1 MKQFVFLLI
10 LFPAFVFGQQDA
22 LLEEVK
28 KQYQSNGVQCSVNVH
43 IEVPGLKMPDK
54 ELYISFKE
62 GSKPVIKGEG
72 MMLVPK
78 KGLLG
83 QFNEVLNEESQII
96 FLGNKSDTAL
106 YKIVSLSP
114 ESDWVTADVKI
125 YRPDKRIYFMDIFT
139 KEYGA
144 FQVKHKYAKSIMP
157 QTSIIT
163 FEAEAFK
170 LPLKFLGR
178 GNTDEIPTDS
188 DGKVRGRVT
197 LQYSD
202 VQIL

>member
-1 MKQFVFLLI
+1 
-10 LFPAFVFGQQDA
+10 
-22 LLEEVK
+22 
-28 KQYQSNGVQCSVNVH
+28 
-43 IEVPGLKMPDK
+43 
-54 ELYISFKE
+54 
-62 GSKPVIKGEG
+62 
-72 MMLVPK
+72 
-78 KGLLG
+78 
-83 QFNEVLNEESQII
+83 
-96 FLGNKSDTAL
+96 
-106 YKIVSLSP
+106 
-114 ESDWVTADVKI
+114 
-125 YRPDKRIYFMDIFT
+125 MDIFT

-144 FQVKHKYAKSIMP
+144 FQVKHKYTKSIMP

-178 GNTDEIPTDS
+178 GNADEIPTDA